1 MPTLLDGSVFEASA
15 VSIRRFSTPFR
26 DNVLVMFDQDFMQ
39 LASRWKPLPLDTKDK
54 DLQQFVLVDE
64 SALSPIG
71 NGMARWTR
79 TYARLPAERDEF
91 ESYVFTYPGMIGST
105 LTFSGGPAITI
116 DAGRESFSTRVTAR
130 LHMDFWHVGFSPGI
144 KTPQDIPIIEAFE
157 PVINTGV
164 AGVGLRGFKAALL
177 GSNTVPTAQ
186 EYATRMRTSTVAA
199 PVSPFG
205 FPSFPIVTG
214 AFEIVAEDSVVSVWM
229 GNIWQR
235 VTRYVP
241 VL

>member
-26 DNVLVMFDQDFMQ
+26 DNVLVMFDQEFVQM
-39 LASRWKPLPLDTKDK
+39 ASRWKPLPLDTKDK
-54 DLQQFVLVDE
+54 DFPQFVLVDE
-64 SALSPIG
+64 SSLSPIG
-71 NGMARWTR
+71 SGMARWTR
-79 TYARLPAERDEF
+79 TYARLPAQRDEF
-91 ESYVFTYPGMIGST
+91 ESYVFTYPGMIGSA
-105 LTFSGGPAITI
+105 LSFGGGPAITI

-130 LHMDFWHVGFSPGI
+130 LHLDFWHVGFSPGI
-144 KTPQDIPIIEAFE
+144 RTAQDIPIIEAFE

-177 GSNTVPTAQ
+177 GANTVPTSQ
-186 EYATRMRTSTVAA
+186 EYADKMRTSTVAP
-199 PVSPFG
+199 PVGPFSA
-205 FPSFPIVTG
+205 PSFPIVTG
-214 AFEIVAEDSVVSVWM
+214 SHEIVAEDSIVSVWM

-235 VTRYVP
+235 QTRYVP